1 MKNTLRSRFLTSILI
16 LNAIGFGVAI
26 AGDVSVQSGDLNADR
41 DLNAGRDLNASG
53 DLDVGDDATVGWDLD
68 VYNIVYTGALDASG
82 SVLADDVYS
91 YYDIEA
97 DGDVEA
103 DDVVGYGIGLFGKVY
118 SSGGYDPPYVL
129 YDKQTR
135 EQIINRIKREVP
147 PDKQN
152 GAALFFNAD
161 TKRLEVYIAR
171 EGKFYDLQGN
181 VTHTLSRVEPATTTY
196 EDFRYLDKRTGK
208 IETWQKP
215 VENRYRFRRGFT
227 LNDKTGQ
234 FINRDTGAVVSR
246 EQALEYYVPSEGNY
260 YDLQGNLIRSEPKA
274 GETQY
279 ALEYYFDRRTGEVK
293 PRLREIVERYVI
305 KEGFKFDRKTGK
317 FIDKSSGAA
326 VSQEAAIEVVTGL

>member
-1 MKNTLRSRFLTSILI
+1 MRNTLGSTLLTGILI
-16 LNAIGFGVAI
+16 LNVIGLGAVI
-26 AGDVSVQSGDLNADR
+26 GGDVTVQD
-41 DLNAGRDLNASG
+41 G
-53 DLDVGDDATVGWDLD
+53 DLDVDGDLNVGGYLDVYYDLDVDDDAYIGWDLD
-68 VYNIVYTGALDASG
+68 VYNITYTGALDASG

-135 EQIINRIKREVP
+135 EQIINRVKSEVP

-152 GAALFFNAD
+152 GAALFFND
-161 TKRLEVYIAR
+161 GTKRLEIYIAG

-181 VTHTLSRVEPATTTY
+181 VTHTMSRVEPATTTY
-196 EDFRYLDKRTGK
+196 EAFHYLDRRTGT

-279 ALEYYFDRRTGEVK
+279 ALEYYFDRRTGEIK
-293 PRLREIVERYVI
+293 PRLREVVARYVI

-317 FIDKSSGAA
+317 FIDKSSGEE
-326 VSQEAAIEVVTGL
+326 VSKETAIEVVTGL